1 MNQEMLK
8 QMSEK
13 DGFIVALDNGPAS
26 SPATL
31 RQYGIPDDAYGNE
44 AEMLRLMHEYRV
56 RLMSAPSFS
65 GAKVL
70 GAILYEGTMDG
81 DAKGKPIPTFMWED
95 RGVIPFLKVDEGLA
109 AEEDGVQVMKPMPGL
124 EALLARAVKKGI
136 FGTKMRSN
144 ILHADKAGIARVVK
158 QQFEVGQQI
167 LAHGLIPII
176 EPEVSIKSPTKQ
188 EAEAILRDEI
198 LQALDKLPAGQRIM
212 LKLTI
217 PTVADF
223 YRPLVDHKAVIR
235 VVVLSGGYSR
245 ADACEKLSRNHG
257 VIASFSRA
265 LSQDLLVGMSD
276 AEFDASLGK
285 AVDQIFEASSVKI

>member
-1 MNQEMLK
+1 MNPDMMK

-13 DGFIVALDNGPAS
+13 NGFIVALDNGPAS

-31 RQYGIPDDAYGNE
+31 RQYGIPDDAYSNE
-44 AEMLRLMHEYRV
+44 AEMLSLMHEYRV

-65 GAKVL
+65 GARVL

-81 DAKGKPIPTFMWED
+81 DAKGKPIPQFMWED

-109 AEEDGVQVMKPMPGL
+109 TEEDGVQVMKPMPGL

-144 ILHADKAGIARVVK
+144 ILHANKAGIARVVK

-198 LQALDKLPAGQRIM
+198 LHELDKLPAGQRTM
-212 LKLTI
+212 LKLTL

-223 YRPLVDHKAVIR
+223 YRPLVEHEAVIR
-235 VVVLSGGYSR
+235 VVALSGGYSR

-276 AEFDASLGK
+276 SEFETSLGK
-285 AVDQIFEASSVKI
+285 AVDQIYEASSIKI

>member
-1 MNQEMLK
+1 MNQNMMK
-8 QMSEK
+8 QMSQK

-31 RQYGIPDDAYGNE
+31 RQYGIPDDAYNNE

-56 RLMSAPSFS
+56 RLMSAPPFS
-65 GAKVL
+65 GEKVL
-70 GAILYEGTMDG
+70 GAILYEATMDG
-81 DAKGKPIPTFMWED
+81 DARGKPIPTFMWED

-109 AEEDGVQVMKPMPGL
+109 SEEDGVQIMKPMSGL
-124 EALLARAVKKGI
+124 EALLQRAVKKGI

-144 ILHADKAGIARVVK
+144 ILHANKAGIAHVVR

-167 LAHGLIPII
+167 LSHGLIPII

-188 EAEAILRDEI
+188 EAETILRDEI
-198 LQALDKLPAGQRIM
+198 LHELDKLQAGQRVM

-235 VVVLSGGYSR
+235 VVALSGGYSR
-245 ADACEKLSRNHG
+245 AVACEKLSRNHG

-265 LSQDLLVGMSD
+265 LSQDLLVGMGD
-276 AEFDASLGK
+276 EEFNASLGK
-285 AVDQIFEASSVKI
+285 AVDQIFEASSFKI